1 MEEFEYQFTV
11 LESHLDTF
19 GHVNNATYL
28 TLFEEARWDII
39 TRRGWG
45 LKEVMKKKIGPVIL
59 EANIKFKKEVTNR
72 ELITVKSS
80 CGESLNKLVMTF
92 HQEMIKEGGSVAAIL
107 DLRVGLMDLAQRKL
121 IEPTPEWRH
130 AIGLKEV

>member
-28 TLFEEARWDII
+28 TLFEEACWDII

-92 HQEMIKEGGSVAAIL
+92 HQEMIKEDGSVAAIL

>member
-92 HQEMIKEGGSVAAIL
+92 HQEMIKEDGSVAAIL

>member
-28 TLFEEARWDII
+28 MLFEEARWDII

-92 HQEMIKEGGSVAAIL
+92 HQEMIKEDGSVAAIL

>member
-92 HQEMIKEGGSVAAIL
+92 HQEMIKEDGSVAAIL
-107 DLRVGLMDLAQRKL
+107 DLRVGLMDLALRKL